1 MVLTDSTR
9 ENAQARNLRRKRALR
24 ALHVIFEPSEW
35 LGNRERLGN
44 GVYKIYRMK
53 ISEV

>member
-9 ENAQARNLRRKRALR
+9 KNAQARNRRCKKVLR
-24 ALHVIFEPSEW
+24 ALHLILEPAEW

-44 GVYKIYRMK
+44 GVYTFY
-53 ISEV
+53 